1 MFLDARPADAR
12 PVPVRLASW
21 ESAFVVTLAVF
32 VLLLG
37 ILPDM
42 MSQTAN
48 HAAHSLASFIK

>member
-1 MFLDARPADAR
+1 MFMEARPADAR

-37 ILPDM
+37 ILPHM

-48 HAAHSLASFIK
+48 DAAQSLAIFR